1 MKVKGKI
8 MGTHDDAQILYV
20 DAPSKQYA
28 ITINHDWIDHALFK
42 RLTEERRIVVITDE
56 NVHALYADLLEG
68 IDVFIIKAGEA
79 SKCLSVYGQIQ
90 TYLIE
95 KNLTRTDAVVALG
108 GGVVG
113 DLAGYVAATYMRG
126 IGFIQIPTSLL
137 AMVDSS
143 VGGKVAINHGV
154 GKNIIGT
161 FYQPDAVYIDTAFLK
176 TLPDKERSCG
186 FAEVIKYGLISDR
199 ALFDQLTHMEASKWQ
214 ERIKDIIYRCC
225 EIKAEIVSKDE
236 EDKGL
241 RQILNFGH
249 TIGHAV
255 ESYYHYSGYAH
266 GEGVAIGMYMKAKMA
281 YATKKISK
289 EDLKAVEVVLKKFNL
304 PLQIREMS
312 DWPRVLK
319 EVIHDKKA
327 EGKMFRLIE
336 LVRIGETEMVSYT
349 YETLLERLGEIENKE
364 MV

>member
-1 MKVKGKI
+1 VNDKTSNGHKN
-8 MGTHDDAQILYV
+8 DAQTLYV
-20 DAPSKQYA
+20 AAPSKCYP
-28 ITINHDWIDHALFK
+28 ININYGWIDHAFLK
-42 RLTEERRIVVITDE
+42 ALAHERHVVVITDE
-56 NVHALYADLLEG
+56 NVYALYAEILKGL
-68 IDVFIIKAGEA
+68 DVYVIKPGEA
-79 SKCLSVYGQIQ
+79 SKCLRVYGEIQ
-90 TYLIE
+90 AYLIE
-95 KNLTRTDAVVALG
+95 KNLTRTDTIVALG

-143 VGGKVAINHGV
+143 VGGKVAINHGA

-161 FYQPDAVYIDTAFLK
+161 FYQPDAVYIDTAFLN
-176 TLPDKERSCG
+176 TLPEKERSCG
-186 FAEVIKYGLISDR
+186 MAEVIKYGLISDS
-199 ALFDQLTHMEASKWQ
+199 ALFEQLNHMVALDWQ
-214 ERIKDIIYRCC
+214 QQIKAIIYRCC

-236 EDKGL
+236 EDKGI

-266 GEGVAIGMYMKAKMA
+266 GEGVAIGMYMKTCMA
-281 YATKKISK
+281 YASKKISK
-289 EDLKAVEVVLKKFNL
+289 QELETVRQVLEKFNL
-304 PLQIREMS
+304 PRQVRNTNDLPSI
-312 DWPRVLK
+312 LK

-327 EGKMFRLIE
+327 EGKCFKLIE
-336 LVRIGETEMVSYT
+336 LKRIGETEMVSYT
-349 YETLLERLGEIENKE
+349 YESLLQRLGEINHKE

>member
-1 MKVKGKI
+1 MNGKVNSS
-8 MGTHDDAQILYV
+8 HDDGAQILYV
-20 DAPSKQYA
+20 DAPSKQYP
-28 ITINHDWIDHALFK
+28 IHINHNWVDSGFLKNLADK
-42 RLTEERRIVVITDE
+42 RHVAVITDD
-56 NVHALYADLLEG
+56 NVYALYADILEG
-68 IDVFIIKAGEA
+68 LDVFVIKPGEA
-79 SKCLSVYGQIQ
+79 SKCLSVYGDIQ
-90 TYLIE
+90 AYLIE
-95 KNLTRTDAVVALG
+95 KNMTRTDAVVALG

-143 VGGKVAINHGV
+143 VGGKVAVNHGV

-176 TLPDKERSCG
+176 TLPEKERSCG
-186 FAEVIKYGLISDR
+186 MAEVIKYGLISDR

-214 ERIKDIIYRCC
+214 QQIKAIIYRCC

-236 EDKGL
+236 EDKGM

-266 GEGVAIGMYMKAKMA
+266 GEGVAIGMYMKACMA
-281 YATKKISK
+281 YVAKKISK
-289 EDLKAVEVVLKKFNL
+289 QELEAIEHVLKKFKL
-304 PLQIREMS
+304 PLQIKDVEDLPS
-312 DWPRVLK
+312 VLK

-327 EGKMFRLIE
+327 EGKSFRLIE
-336 LVRIGETEMVSYT
+336 LKRIGQTDIVAYT
-349 YETLLERLGEIENKE
+349 YEALLQKLGEIENKE